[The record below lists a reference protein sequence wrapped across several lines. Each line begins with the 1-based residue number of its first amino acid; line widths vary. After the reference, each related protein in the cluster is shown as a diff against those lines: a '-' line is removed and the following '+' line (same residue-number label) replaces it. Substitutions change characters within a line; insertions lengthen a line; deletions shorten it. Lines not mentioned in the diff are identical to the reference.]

1 MKGHK
6 IVIAAGLGL
15 MAILCLAGAWVA
27 FGAYSKAAKVKASLG
42 GTLRQLQAIYN
53 ADPFPNVAN
62 RQAILADS
70 AWVSDWV
77 SSLGQELRSTPVGST
92 NNLSP
97 SLFIDKLQGTT
108 RALKALAQ
116 AEGTQVFPDGF
127 AFGFDRYL
135 GSASTMPKPE
145 HVQRLAMQLA
155 MMDALVRELLA
166 SHVSTVA
173 HFERE
178 AFDAGAPASAADEGV
193 GRRRRPGPAP
203 VAGAPAAPAAAG
215 GRYSR
220 QHFNI
225 SFTAREKALVD
236 VLNRLARMSLFAVV
250 TDVSVNRMANGFQP
264 PPEKSLETD
273 KAKAALLPPGQRVVS
288 GPEMD
293 PVLRATIQVD
303 VFTFEGV

>member
-15 MAILCLAGAWVA
+15 MAILCLAGAWFA

-53 ADPFPNVAN
+53 ADPFPNAAN

-70 AWVSDWV
+70 AWIGDWM
-77 SSLGQELRSTPVGST
+77 SALGQELRAAQVGPT

-97 SLFIDKLQGTT
+97 SLFIDKLQSAT
-108 RALKALAQ
+108 RALRTLAQ
-116 AEGTQVFPDGF
+116 AEGTQVFPEGF

-135 GSASTMPKPE
+135 GSASSMPKPE

-155 MMDALVRELLA
+155 ITDALVRELLA
-166 SHVSTVA
+166 SHVSTVT

-178 AFDAGAPASAADEGV
+178 AFDTGAPVAAADDGG
-193 GRRRRPGPAP
+193 GRRRRAGGAP
-203 VAGAPAAPAAAG
+203 VAGAPAAAAAAG

-225 SFTAREKALVD
+225 SFTAREKALVE

-250 TDVSVNRMANGFQP
+250 TEVSIHRMAAGFQP
-264 PPEKSLETD
+264 PPEKSIETD
-273 KAKAALLPPGQRVVS
+273 KAKAALLPPGQRIVS